1 MAETSGAMISVG
13 CKLPHGLHMDIT
25 KHGELRKRVTLNGT
39 NASRVIGGY
48 GISENV
54 SKEFFEKW
62 MADHHEL
69 PAVKNGLI
77 FAHDKAAF
85 VESKAKEQ
93 AQVKNKFEPID
104 PAAPGKE
111 LASLNLR
118 D

>member
-1 MAETSGAMISVG
+1 MAEAAFITVG

-48 GISENV
+48 GITENV
-54 SKEFFEKW
+54 PKDFFDKW
-62 MADHHEL
+62 LADHKEL
-69 PAVKNGLI
+69 PAVKNSLV
-77 FAHDKAAF
+77 FAHTQSAS

-93 AQVKNKFEPID
+93 ADVKNKFEPIN
-104 PAAPGKE
+104 PANPGKE
-111 LASLNLR
+111 LAALNLK